1 MTSLKD
7 SWKEIGEDIL
17 DTKRRLTSKQD
28 ELKLELIKIRGIKE
42 FQGAP
47 EEIEEK
53 IDLCKNLLI
62 FTNLSA
68 TLLQK
73 QTWILNYKKPKKHW
87 PARTV
92 N

>member
-47 EEIEEK
+47 EEIEENFK
-53 IDLCKNLLI
+53 NRLMQKFTDIYQLVSNFTTKADLNSEL
-62 FTNLSA
+62 
-68 TLLQK
+68 
-73 QTWILNYKKPKKHW
+73 
-87 PARTV
+87 
-92 N
+92 